1 MFGPLCPLISSGKTR
16 DMAEIPKNRLL
27 MSSDSHFHLTHST
40 SLPMVRILAPVLVL
54 LTLLL
59 ATGLAALGRYMLQWR
74 KKGEQRW
81 MGVGR
86 RLSAGDRTETCSPL
100 TSPERPRGSGDLSD
114 TLASGVLLLPSGG
127 TTGPSTVG
135 ESNSNG
141 AVGEWGLLA
150 CSHQSKLMS
159 HFSPYQ
165 SQQIR
170 VQYLQVPLLV

>member
-114 TLASGVLLLPSGG
+114 TLASGVLP
-127 TTGPSTVG
+127 
-135 ESNSNG
+135 
-141 AVGEWGLLA
+141 
-150 CSHQSKLMS
+150 
-159 HFSPYQ
+159 
-165 SQQIR
+165 
-170 VQYLQVPLLV
+170 PLLGEPLGRQQWEKAIQMGQWENGGSWLAHINPSS

>member
-135 ESNSNG
+135 E
-141 AVGEWGLLA
+141 WGLLA

-165 SQQIR
+165 PQQIR
-170 VQYLQVPLLV
+170 VQCLQVPLLV